1 MQRGFT
7 IYNFPQGSPE
17 WHQIRKGKLT
27 MSNAAAAIG
36 LSRFET
42 AETLAE
48 YLTGKKEKI
57 FSERSLKLMKM
68 GSERE
73 AEMRDWYC
81 QEFPERKVTEIG
93 FAVPDWCPQIG
104 CSPDGLVDDDG
115 IIEIKH
121 VVNFYNPTIVYF
133 NFPEKKKLIEHIPE
147 SHYVQIQGN
156 LGILK
161 RKWCDYIVK
170 EFDGGHL
177 MIRIPFDRSFWN
189 DIQKPRMLE
198 FVAKYL
204 NENKTDSLI
213 KN

>member
-1 MQRGFT
+1 MKRGFT
-7 IYNFPQGSPE
+7 VYNFAQGSPE

-36 LSRFET
+36 MSRFESP
-42 AETLAE
+42 ETLAD
-48 YLTGKKEKI
+48 YLTGRKEKV
-57 FSERSLKLMKM
+57 FSEKSLQLMKM

-73 AEMRDWYC
+73 VEMRDWYC
-81 QEFPERKVTEIG
+81 QEFPERKVSEIG

-121 VVNFYNPTIVYF
+121 VVNFNKSTLTYF
-133 NFPEKKKLIEHIPE
+133 NSPGKKKMIDYIPE

-177 MIRIPFDRSFWN
+177 MIRIPFNRTFWVEV
-189 DIQKPRMLE
+189 QKPRMLE

-204 NENKTDSLI
+204 TDFEADCPNS
-213 KN
+213 N